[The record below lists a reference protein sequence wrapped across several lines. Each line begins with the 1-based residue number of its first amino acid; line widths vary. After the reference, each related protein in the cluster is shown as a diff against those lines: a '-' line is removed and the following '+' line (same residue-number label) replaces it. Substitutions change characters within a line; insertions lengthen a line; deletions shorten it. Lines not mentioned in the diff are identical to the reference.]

1 MPLQK
6 FVGNVYSV
14 FLEIL
19 LWLIPIAGAVGGY
32 FGIAEFYRRADSSL
46 YLLGILLG
54 ILAGLIL
61 DVILFGPIVIIMNI
75 RASFK
80 NIESKLV

>member
-6 FVGNVYSV
+6 LIGIVYSV
-14 FLEIL
+14 FVEIL
-19 LWLIPIAGAVGGY
+19 LWLLPIAGAVGGY
-32 FGIAEFYRRADSSL
+32 LGIAEFYGRADSSR
-46 YLLGILLG
+46 YLLGIMLG
-54 ILAGLIL
+54 IAAGLIL